1 MGSKASE
8 KKRGFFNAI
17 KPDTM
22 WQDEFPIVIKGA
34 LHPNPTHNVCTV
46 HVANDFMSSN
56 ISAPNHVN
64 NVKGGN

>member
-34 LHPNPTHNVCTV
+34 LHPNLVHIHTHTPSMHTNEMKSGEPDACRCS
-46 HVANDFMSSN
+46 H
-56 ISAPNHVN
+56 
-64 NVKGGN
+64 